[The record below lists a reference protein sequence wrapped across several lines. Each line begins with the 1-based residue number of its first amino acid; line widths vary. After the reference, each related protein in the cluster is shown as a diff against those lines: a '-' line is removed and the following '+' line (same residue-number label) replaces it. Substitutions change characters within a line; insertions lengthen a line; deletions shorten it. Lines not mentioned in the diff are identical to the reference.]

1 MKAELLAAW
10 TERGVKIPEPGAVE
24 VGDEVAADAVEAGAT
39 LHAGTK
45 IFGAETHIG
54 PGCELGRETPMT
66 VENCQLGEGVKLK
79 GGYAADAVFLD
90 GSAMGSG
97 AHVRGGTILEEGAE
111 MAHTVGLKQTIFFPY
126 VVGGSLINFC
136 DALMAGGYDRK
147 RHSEIGS
154 SYIHFNYTPRGDK
167 ATASLFGDVPRG
179 VMLESAPIFLGGQ
192 GGTVGPVRVA
202 YGTVV
207 GAGSV
212 LRSDVEEEGQLVL
225 TGAVQAVRTAFSKEY
240 RGVRRILRNGMAY
253 LGNLVALA
261 AWYREVRAPA
271 MSGTRWGAA
280 CAAGG
285 MRQIA
290 ADRKERVK
298 RLGAVMEAVG
308 GEALAAWAARNS
320 IFSSRSTKARAE
332 GNPEG
337 DASAKAA
344 FLAAWEG
351 TAGAG
356 RYVERVRA
364 LGAEGKAAGTAWLQS
379 IVDAVAND

>member
-1 MKAELLAAW
+1 MKAELLSAW
-10 TERGVKIPEPGAVE
+10 SERGVKIPEPGAVE
-24 VGDEVAADAVEAGAT
+24 VGDEVAVDALEAGT
-39 LHAGTK
+39 VLHAGTK
-45 IFGAETHIG
+45 IFGERTHIG

-90 GSAMGSG
+90 GAAMGSG
-97 AHVRGGTILEEGAE
+97 AHVRGGTILEEGSE

-179 VMLESAPIFLGGQ
+179 VMLDQAPIFLGGQ
-192 GGTVGPVRVA
+192 GGTVGPVRVE

-212 LRSDVEEEGQLVL
+212 LRGDVEEPGQLVL
-225 TGAVQAVRTAFSKEY
+225 TGPAPAVRTAFSKEY
-240 RGVRRILRNGMAY
+240 RGIRRILRNGMLY
-253 LGNLVALA
+253 LGNMAALA

-271 MSGTRWGAA
+271 MGGTPWGAA

-285 MRQIA
+285 MRQVA
-290 ADRKERVK
+290 AVRKERVK

-308 GEALAAWAARNS
+308 GEALAAWAAR
-320 IFSSRSTKARAE
+320 KARAE
-332 GNPEG
+332 GDPEG

-344 FLAAWEG
+344 FFAAWEG

-356 RYVERVRA
+356 YVERVRA
-364 LGAEGKAAGTAWLQS
+364 LGAEGKAAGTKWLQS